1 MAISTHSVAE
11 LWPSSWILAWAV
23 QKASPVLKP
32 VFSKMKRELRVLVTR
47 GQNWM
52 NENSALLAAFSR
64 HFNTAACGLS
74 LTGWP
79 DNDLWVAR
87 VTLFPWE
94 LSGQGGGGNCLGPP
108 DV

>member
-1 MAISTHSVAE
+1 MRTQLSWQPFQDIS
-11 LWPSSWILAWAV
+11 I
-23 QKASPVLKP
+23 QQ
-32 VFSKMKRELRVLVTR
+32 RV
-47 GQNWM
+47 
-52 NENSALLAAFSR
+52 
-64 HFNTAACGLS
+64 GLS

-108 DV
+108 EV